1 MTDNNVPSHPH
12 PDPVG
17 FLREWRKPVVMS
29 FLDYNGNELEVVLA
43 KKNLIKQ
50 IIDDKLSVV
59 FRTGSVLRVYVWK
72 AKPE

>member
-1 MTDNNVPSHPH
+1 
-12 PDPVG
+12 
-17 FLREWRKPVVMS
+17 MS